1 MMGYSAAQSKEF
13 QLWGERKLLTPF
25 CCPCFM
31 LVSSTHMSPQDCL
44 KNACRGSLPEEGLG
58 GFQYSTTKLTILV
71 NLACPILEFRYAV
84 VDVCLSGLGFM
95 NHFSL

>member
-31 LVSSTHMSPQDCL
+31 LVSSTHMSPQGCL

-71 NLACPILEFRYAV
+71 NLGCPILEFRYAV